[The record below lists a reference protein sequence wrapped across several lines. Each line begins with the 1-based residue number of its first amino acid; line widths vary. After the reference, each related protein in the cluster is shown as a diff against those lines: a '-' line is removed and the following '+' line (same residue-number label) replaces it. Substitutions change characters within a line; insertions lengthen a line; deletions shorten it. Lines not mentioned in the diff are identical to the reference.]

1 LIVVGKQDSMKATI
15 VGWRIKMPKYLV
27 SWKEEDWY
35 NVIIEADSAYEAQD
49 KFWGREYDPEDTVHV
64 GSEVS
69 GSIDIEAIT
78 VYTDTDSN

>member
-1 LIVVGKQDSMKATI
+1 MKATI

-69 GSIDIEAIT
+69 GSIDIEALIDYDET
-78 VYTDTDSN
+78 VSN